1 MRIVAGI
8 AKGHRL
14 KAPRSTATRPTQ
26 DKVREALFSRIFQLI
41 PDARVL
47 ELFAG
52 SGAIGLEALSRGAQK
67 VVMVDSSSA
76 AQATMRENAMSTK
89 LADRCSIVAST
100 VDAFLRLNRSQF
112 DVVIADPPYHREETS
127 VDMVKD
133 LLAGEELSN
142 ALLEDG
148 LLVLETHANYRL
160 DLPPTWRLNDDRTY
174 GKSRLWYLFKQ
185 PAITG
190 ESEPT

>member
-52 SGAIGLEALSRGAQK
+52 SGGIGLEAISRGAQK
-67 VVMVDSSSA
+67 VVMVDSSHA
-76 AQATMRENAMSTK
+76 AQSTMRDNAKSTK
-89 LADRCSIVAST
+89 LADRCSIVGTT
-100 VDAFLRLNRSQF
+100 VDSFLRSNRAQF

-133 LLAGEELSN
+133 LLEGEQLSN
-142 ALLEDG
+142 ALVDDG

-160 DLPPTWRLNDDRTY
+160 DLPPAWRLHDDRTY
-174 GKSRLWYLFKQ
+174 GKSRLWYLYKQ
-185 PAITG
+185 PKITG
-190 ESEPT
+190 ESEPS

>member
-1 MRIVAGI
+1 MRIVAGT

-41 PDARVL
+41 PDTRVL
-47 ELFAG
+47 ELYAG

-76 AQATMRENAMSTK
+76 AQTTMRENANSTK
-89 LADRCSIVAST
+89 LAERCSIVAST
-100 VDAFLRLNRSQF
+100 VDSFLRSNRSQF
-112 DVVIADPPYHREETS
+112 DIVIADPPYHREETS
-127 VDMVKD
+127 VDMVKELLEGD
-133 LLAGEELSN
+133 LLAN
-142 ALLEDG
+142 ALVDEG

-160 DLPPTWRLNDDRTY
+160 DLPPTWRLHDDRTY

-185 PAITG
+185 SEITA